1 MRLFDCHSH
10 WSTRRGYIF
19 QGEEELA
26 SQEKIWGTKAEY
38 QTEQEMTD
46 SFRRAN
52 ARVMMDLATTVL
64 NPMGMD
70 EIRALHDY
78 TFEVQ
83 RQHKDV
89 IFGHWLSLDPRLGR
103 DAIRE
108 YERAVAADA
117 GFIGFGIIGQVHGGF
132 PPSDPIW
139 DPFYKT
145 SIDAGIPVLI
155 HTGLT
160 GIGQGMP
167 GGRGIVL
174 DDGHPRHI
182 DIVAA
187 RYPEL
192 KILAAR
198 PAYPWQD
205 EMIAVMLHKGNVHYE
220 LHGWSPK
227 AFPPSLRREIGG
239 RLQDRIMFGCDYPV
253 LKHDFMVERWR
264 GLGFSEEVLEKVF
277 FRNAER
283 YFPGAAVAQ

>member
-38 QTEQEMTD
+38 QTEQEMAD

-78 TFEVQ
+78 TFDVQ

-108 YERAVAADA
+108 YERAVAANA

-145 SIDAGIPVLI
+145 SIDAGAPVLI

-227 AFPPSLRREIGG
+227 ADPPPLRREIGG

-264 GLGFSEEVLEKVF
+264 GLGFSEEVLEKIF
-277 FRNAER
+277 HRNAER
-283 YFPGAAVAQ
+283 YFPGAALPQ